1 MVEVGVGTPRVNG
14 SVQRYLKVMRQS
26 VNASRTRAVGR
37 CSRVAAGIRPYGFGK
52 VRRPAGLMT
61 DCNAHSPR
69 CLRLVQPDSDFECT
83 GVLMTHSQD
92 VKHVSWHPTED
103 VRTEPDPLILSRL
116 LTLHSHLHPQLL
128 ASASY
133 DDTIKLYADDPR
145 ITDDWDV
152 VATLTGHTST
162 VWATAFSP
170 NGRLM
175 ASCSADKTMRI
186 WKRSGKGGNGASD
199 LFNWECA
206 SVLGGHERSV
216 YSVSWGKGKGDD
228 KKEVKEEKMD
238 VDGESDRVKN
248 DLQNAGWLAS
258 VGGDGRI
265 NIWSMKVRIEA
276 HIRTIPQTVRYIELC
291 YSTADGTRWYTKL
304 YAYRY
309 TI

>member
-1 MVEVGVGTPRVNG
+1 
-14 SVQRYLKVMRQS
+14 
-26 VNASRTRAVGR
+26 
-37 CSRVAAGIRPYGFGK
+37 
-52 VRRPAGLMT
+52 
-61 DCNAHSPR
+61 
-69 CLRLVQPDSDFECT
+69 
-83 GVLMTHSQD
+83 
-92 VKHVSWHPTED
+92 
-103 VRTEPDPLILSRL
+103 
-116 LTLHSHLHPQLL
+116 
-128 ASASY
+128 
-133 DDTIKLYADDPR
+133 
-145 ITDDWDV
+145 
-152 VATLTGHTST
+152 
-162 VWATAFSP
+162 
-170 NGRLM
+170 
-175 ASCSADKTMRI
+175 MRI

-238 VDGESDRVKN
+238 VDGESDSVKN